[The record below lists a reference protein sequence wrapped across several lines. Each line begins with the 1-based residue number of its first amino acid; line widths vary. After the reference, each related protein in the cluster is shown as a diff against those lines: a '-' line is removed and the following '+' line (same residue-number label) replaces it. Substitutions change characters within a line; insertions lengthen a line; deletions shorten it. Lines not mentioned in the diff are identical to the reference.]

1 MISKNRKPTVL
12 MVYDTATT
20 QYKRFKGNQRTHH
33 VRADFPL
40 TAELLEQF
48 RVDPDSVLGSDDGD
62 NNEVD

>member
-1 MISKNRKPTVL
+1 

-62 NNEVD
+62 DNEVD